1 MKGVISFL
9 VASVFLLV
17 LVSSASKLSER
28 APDVSYQPLV
38 AMHLQQEAV
47 KAAFSDALTDAAG
60 KAIVASQASGAGAEA
75 PAIVKTT
82 VYLAALDFEA
92 QINDIGYRAAFW
104 CGNPTEKAL
113 QDASAGMAFEKNAIL
128 PEGTLLLSN
137 PACADAFDVNL
148 LRKKVHVRNV
158 GFSIYSK
165 EAEMGHAMRLPEGFE
180 GEIDD

>member
-1 MKGVISFL
+1 MKGVISFV
-9 VASVFLLV
+9 VASIFLLV
-17 LVSSASKLSER
+17 LVSSAARLSER

-47 KAAFSDALTDAAG
+47 KAAFSDALSDAAG
-60 KAIVASQASGAGAEA
+60 KALVASQASGTEA
-75 PAIVKTT
+75 PAAVKAA

-92 QINDIGYRAAFW
+92 QINEIGYRTAFW
-104 CGNPTEKAL
+104 CKTPTEKAL
-113 QDASAGMAFEKNAIL
+113 QDASVRMASEKNAIL
-128 PEGTLLLSN
+128 PEGALLLSN

-165 EAEMGHAMRLPEGFE
+165 ETKMGQAVVLPEGFE
-180 GEIDD
+180 GDIDD